1 MDFTII
7 PMQTRHIAALAE
19 LETRCFSD
27 PWPEVAFA
35 SELENP
41 LSLWLVAESD
51 GAVAGYIGSQIVPDE
66 ADMMNLAVAPEFRRQ
81 GLGRALTLALF
92 DALRQRGVVG
102 LTLEVRTSNEP
113 ALRLYRELGF
123 EQVGLRKKYYFHPT
137 EDAYI
142 LKKELS
148 L

>member
-27 PWPEVAFA
+27 PWPEAAFA

-41 LSLWLVAESD
+41 LSLWLVAESG

-92 DALRQRGVVG
+92 DALRLRGVVG
-102 LTLEVRTSNEP
+102 LTLEVRVSNEP

-123 EQVGLRKKYYFHPT
+123 ELVGLRKKYYFHPT